1 MKRLFHGLAALPLLA
16 GTVLAQPMQLTD
28 KQMDKVSAG
37 FLEIDRSNTSLVVV
51 SLFFRPYL
59 LDETPQYDRPLY
71 LLSVYGQPDFFS
83 VAAHFGQPATPPITV
98 P

>member
-59 LDETPQYDRPLY
+59 LDETPNTIGCPTCY
-71 LLSVYGQPDFFS
+71 LLIVNPTFS
-83 VAAHFGQPATPPITV
+83 VAAHFGQPSTPPITV

>member
-1 MKRLFHGLAALPLLA
+1 MKRLFRGLAALPLLA

-37 FLEIDRSNTSLVVV
+37 FLEIDVSNTSLVVV

-59 LDETPQYDRPLY
+59 LDETPNTIGCSTCY
-71 LLSVYGQPDFFS
+71 LLMVNPTFS
-83 VAAHFGQPATPPITV
+83 VAAHFGQPATPPTTV